1 MIGRLS
7 LRAALASVAIA
18 LAGTALADE
27 ELATATTEETSA
39 EVEASPE
46 AATGEEATT
55 EGEIAEDPSPPSLRL
70 YSRYAYICSL
80 DIALGATP
88 ETLEGHEYE
97 TRYRILEEW
106 SESHAVTERREIRKI
121 SANDSVRIVG
131 RSWKSETDGYRLLLE
146 LVNDS
151 AESEYECLEAQV
163 EILRIRR
170 KSDRVN
176 DIFSTTHGAEY
187 HIGTTG
193 IQREDDS

>member
-106 SESHAVTERREIRKI
+106 SETFDTSLCYRRPSIMEECGASPTAWICHAAPE
-121 SANDSVRIVG
+121 AVG
-131 RSWKSETDGYRLLLE
+131 E
-146 LVNDS
+146 
-151 AESEYECLEAQV
+151 EAALQ
-163 EILRIRR
+163 
-170 KSDRVN
+170 
-176 DIFSTTHGAEY
+176 
-187 HIGTTG
+187 
-193 IQREDDS
+193 